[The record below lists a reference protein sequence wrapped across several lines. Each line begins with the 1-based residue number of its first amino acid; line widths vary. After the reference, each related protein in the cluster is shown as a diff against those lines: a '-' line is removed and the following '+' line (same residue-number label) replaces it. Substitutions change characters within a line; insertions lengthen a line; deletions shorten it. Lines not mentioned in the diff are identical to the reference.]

1 MKTGAHSLNEEF
13 SCFVLKF
20 SFVFFLC
27 FCIICFLNNFVS
39 HIGFCVLI
47 LISNIKFLVFYYYL
61 IILILSRIALLL
73 AIRSVPAPKAPLFAL
88 HMILLCHINRPTA
101 DVLRACPTY
110 RPPPAYRILSRFPY
124 RAVRC
129 TSVSCQMNKTP
140 YHPHRFVSV
149 PSSIHPSFLASPVL
163 LAPLS
168 SLFYKLTNLAK

>member
-1 MKTGAHSLNEEF
+1 METGAHSLNEEF

-39 HIGFCVLI
+39 HIGFFVLI

-88 HMILLCHINRPTA
+88 YMILLCHINRPTA

-110 RPPPAYRILSRFPY
+110 LPPPAYRILSCFPY

-140 YHPHRFVSV
+140 YHIGSFQSHHP
-149 PSSIHPSFLASPVL
+149 SIHHFWL
-163 LAPLS
+163 LLPCCSRRLVRY
-168 SLFYKLTNLAK
+168 FIN